1 MLETFLVVTKESSK
15 RRSGRGG
22 AHGGAKLKRAMKH
35 REGKRAKAE
44 CGQRLARVAQRSYP
58 AAPWVSLLLHPVR
71 VRTRTAREACR
82 KLSLRVREREMMYYV
97 AS

>member
-35 REGKRAKAE
+35 REACSAI
-44 CGQRLARVAQRSYP
+44 RLSVARVAQRSYP

-82 KLSLRVREREMMYYV
+82 NLSLRVREREMMSCV